1 MPKDEWPMANRPKP
15 EEVKAVRVIPWEAQF
30 GVAVDYNDGARH
42 CAYPVGTRDEAAAE
56 VRRLL
61 GQHEGAALS

>member
-1 MPKDEWPMANRPKP
+1 MANRPKP

-30 GVAVDYNDGARH
+30 GVAADYKNGTRH
-42 CAYPVGTRDEAAAE
+42 CAYPVGTAAEAAAE

-61 GQHEGAALS
+61 SHHEGAALS